1 MTTYLS
7 KCYRI
12 KVSKAKKE
20 TDMLLSNGRWDKPAL
35 VDCGGR
41 WYEVPSNE
49 PEDDYIED
57 DLPEPEPSPLCRI
70 ETSEDG
76 EF

>member
-1 MTTYLS
+1 MILY
-7 KCYRI
+7 KC
-12 KVSKAKKE
+12 KQEKE
-20 TDMLLSNGRWDKPAL
+20 INML

-49 PEDDYIED
+49 PTEDYIE
-57 DLPEPEPSPLCRI
+57 DLPEPEPDPLCRI

>member
-1 MTTYLS
+1 MILY
-7 KCYRI
+7 KC
-12 KVSKAKKE
+12 KQEKE
-20 TDMLLSNGRWDKPAL
+20 INML

-41 WYEVPSNE
+41 WYEIPSNE
-49 PEDDYIED
+49 PEEDYIE
-57 DLPEPEPSPLCRI
+57 DLPEPEPDPLCRI